1 MSDLK
6 TKFARI
12 GEKIDKGNEVVRN
25 KVSVRNKISS
35 VTMKSRVTRLEELN
49 IKLKASEAIGNESLV
64 RAYKAQ
70 IRAILAKDEK

>member
-6 TKFARI
+6 TKLARV
-12 GEKIDKGNEVVRN
+12 GEKIDKGNA
-25 KVSVRNKISS
+25 SVRNKISS

>member
-6 TKFARI
+6 TKLARV
-12 GEKIDKGNEVVRN
+12 GEKIDKGNA
-25 KVSVRNKISS
+25 SVRNKISS
-35 VTMKSRVTRLEELN
+35 VTMKSRVTSLEELN